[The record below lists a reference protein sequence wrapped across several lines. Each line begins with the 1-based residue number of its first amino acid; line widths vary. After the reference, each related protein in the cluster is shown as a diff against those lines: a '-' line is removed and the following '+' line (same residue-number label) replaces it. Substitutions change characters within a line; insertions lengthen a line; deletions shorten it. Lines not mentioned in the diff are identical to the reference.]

1 MIQERVEAPQVKTA
15 ICPGTFDP
23 VTNGHLDVIN
33 RASRHFERVVVAVA
47 VNAGKDP
54 LFTIEERLSM
64 LNDCLADNENIE
76 VVAFD
81 SLLVDLSRKFDCCAI
96 VKGLRAMSDFEFE
109 FQMAQFNRQMD
120 ECVETFFVMASPEYT
135 YLSASGVKEVACFGG
150 HVGGLVPASV
160 EFRLSKK
167 FGREGKDEAPSGKE

>member
-1 MIQERVEAPQVKTA
+1 MHGGRFLKIAV
-15 ICPGTFDP
+15 CPGTFDP
-23 VTNGHLDVIN
+23 VTNGHLDVI
-33 RASRHFERVVVAVA
+33 SRVALHFEKVIVAVA
-47 VNAGKDP
+47 ANPAKCP
-54 LFTIEERLSM
+54 LFTIEERMAM
-64 LNDCLADNENIE
+64 LNESLGDIPNAE
-76 VVAFD
+76 VIAFD
-81 SLLVDLSRKFDCCAI
+81 SLLIDVARDHGSCCI

-160 EFRLSKK
+160 EFRLSEK